1 MPQVIKVTP
10 PSETKEAV
18 LERFRVESITEGA
31 LRAIARKG
39 ASATM
44 QDIADESGISKGTLY
59 LYFKDRDELLHHVSE
74 RGLAQLLAKAD
85 DVFSQGLSFEQT
97 VRELVLSMLRFFDEH
112 RDLYRLH
119 FELKFPAGRQP
130 LCDAKTT
137 APREKQIYLGRLTRY
152 FEEHVA
158 NKADAPLLAL
168 FFSET
173 VAAVLFRRI
182 PETTGPRLEDEGEF
196 LSDLLLN
203 GLSGRRK

>member
-1 MPQVIKVTP
+1 MTA
-10 PSETKEAV
+10 PSDTREAV
-18 LERFRVESITEGA
+18 LERFRVESITDGA

-39 ASATM
+39 AAVTM

-74 RGLAQLLAKAD
+74 KGLAQLLAKVD
-85 DVFSQGLSFEQT
+85 DVFARGLAFEAT
-97 VRELVLSMLRFFDEH
+97 IRELVLAMLRFFDER

-119 FELKFPAGRQP
+119 FELKFPNGRQP
-130 LCDAKTT
+130 MCDPKTAT
-137 APREKQIYLGRLTRY
+137 PPPEKQIYIERLTRY
-152 FEEHVA
+152 FEGHIT

-173 VAAVLFRRI
+173 VAAILFRRI
-182 PETTGPRLEDEGEF
+182 PETTGPRLEDDAEF

-203 GLSGRRK
+203 GLSGRKKS